1 MRVELARILKEHMF
15 HSFGLVHP
23 PVFLRLAIRLV
34 LGFGLQRCF
43 IISAEAFYFSG
54 GEVEAVHAVED
65 MDDAA
70 GEPAI
75 GIEAA
80 QIFKSGG
87 RKSSIHG
94 NA

>member
-1 MRVELARILKEHMF
+1 ML
-15 HSFGLVHP
+15 
-23 PVFLRLAIRLV
+23 
-34 LGFGLQRCF
+34 
-43 IISAEAFYFSG
+43 YFCG
-54 GEVEAVHAVED
+54 REVEAVHAVED

>member
-1 MRVELARILKEHMF
+1 MVCCA
-15 HSFGLVHP
+15 V
-23 PVFLRLAIRLV
+23 RLV
-34 LGFGLQRCF
+34 LRSIIKIGVQQH
-43 IISAEAFYFSG
+43 IVISAEMLYFCG
-54 GEVEAVHAVED
+54 REVEAVHAVED